1 MGDVIT
7 IDGPAGSGKS
17 TVAKILAKRL
27 GYTYLDTGAMYRAVA
42 LLVKENRIDIEDR
55 YSLKRICESMK
66 IRFMQQGNEQKVFLG
81 ERDISEDIR
90 TSEIDLL
97 SSDVSLIKEVREVM
111 TELQRRMAENTN
123 LVAEGRDMGTVVF
136 PEARIK
142 FFLTATFETRAMRR
156 YVERKNKGENISIEK
171 IKKELAKRD
180 AQDQSRSLAPLKP
193 AKDAIV
199 IDTTDMDIEKVV
211 DKMLFYIEKS

>member
-42 LLVKENRIDIEDR
+42 LLVKENRIDLEDR
-55 YSLKRICESMK
+55 YSLKRICESIK

-97 SSDVSLIKEVREVM
+97 SSDISLIKEVREIM
-111 TELQRRMAENTN
+111 TALQRRIAENAN

-136 PEARIK
+136 PDARIK

-156 YVERKNKGENISIEK
+156 YVERKDKGDNISIEK

-180 AQDQSRSLAPLKP
+180 TQDQSRSLAPLKP

-199 IDTTDMDIEKVV
+199 IDTTDMDIEKVI
-211 DKMLFYIEKS
+211 DEMIFHIEKS